1 MVNGTGR
8 IVKSLSGFFYVE
20 SEGKIISCRA
30 RGKVKNTG
38 LLPLVGDYVSFSSSD
53 GEGVLETVLPR
64 KNSFVR
70 PAVANIDAIIFVASN
85 SLPVTDP
92 FLIDR
97 ISVIAAQAGCEMILC
112 INKTDLAPAGDLN
125 SIYSSAG
132 FTTVETCATEGSG
145 IDGLLEAM
153 KGKVCAFSGNSG
165 VGKTSLLNR
174 LIPDAEMPVGEISEK
189 LGRGKHTTRHVEL
202 FKIDDNTFIADTP
215 GYASLDIEFS
225 GQIDKYS
232 LQDYFVEMSEHRSC
246 CRYADCA
253 HVGEPGCAVIDA
265 VEKGLVSKSRYHSYI
280 RMYEQV
286 KNSSKWDQ

>member
-1 MVNGTGR
+1 MLNGTGR
-8 IVKSLSGFFYVE
+8 IIKSLSGFFYVE
-20 SEGKIISCRA
+20 AGGETVSCRA
-30 RGKVKNTG
+30 RGKVKNSG
-38 LLPLVGDYVSFSSSD
+38 QIPLVGDYVRFSSD
-53 GEGVLETVLPR
+53 GKEGSLEAVLPR

-70 PAVANIDAIIFVASN
+70 PAVANIDAIVFVASN

-97 ISVIAAQAGCEMILC
+97 ISVIAAQADCELILC
-112 INKTDLAPAGDLN
+112 VNKTDLVPAGELS

-132 FTTVETCATEGSG
+132 FTTVETCATDGSG
-145 IDGLLEAM
+145 IPALLEAM

-174 LIPDAEMPVGEISEK
+174 LIPEAEMPVGEVSEK
-189 LGRGKHTTRHVEL
+189 LGRGRHTTRHVEL
-202 FKIDDNTFIADTP
+202 FRIDDDTYIADTP

-232 LQDYFVEMSEHRSC
+232 LQDYFIEFAEYRDG

-253 HVGEPGCAVIDA
+253 HVSEPGCALREA
-265 VEKGLVSKSRYHSYI
+265 VEQGLVSRSRYNSYL

-286 KNSSKWDQ
+286 KNNVSWDQ